1 MAVEQHVMA
10 LAARLVPGVT
20 TVTPH
25 ARYYALHTLAAAE
38 AEERALDRH
47 QAQDLL
53 RRMEV
58 ALAAVSFVHHDGKD
72 TSLGRAHGTD
82 SLADRLR
89 SRTLSMP
96 EAAVAGKGGYVQASW
111 GFSGAYFGSELILGL
126 LDEKR
131 GPGPACDVDVL
142 RSALGEMV
150 DIARRDEIVLSDLAD
165 YGHLCMCSAV
175 GAPDGRWLARLLTGS
190 DSRTPDQ
197 EQTQARRDTIR
208 LIARIVDTHSV
219 AYLTRDVGDVLAFGD
234 FLVQDEETT
243 RSPVAAVWRGLV
255 LRNHAVGAWRR
266 LWAWLVDEVEG
277 LTHISDVAGAFA
289 DRLPTGSLGSFLDS
303 LPATTLPSG
312 QPADAER
319 QLWNGYDA
327 PDRDLAILAVGAHR
341 VDELT
346 GDSRDVF
353 AGRRDQELTPA
364 WFAALLADTRSISA
378 KDFGVRLTGILIA
391 RSERVALAKTR
402 RRADG
407 TLWFPARLRVLED
420 GWLYRVGEEG
430 RGDVNMR
437 LDRLGNVLAGAGVL
451 AWKDGTCTVTALG
464 RELLA

>member
-1 MAVEQHVMA
+1 
-10 LAARLVPGVT
+10 
-20 TVTPH
+20 
-25 ARYYALHTLAAAE
+25 
-38 AEERALDRH
+38 
-47 QAQDLL
+47 
-53 RRMEV
+53 
-58 ALAAVSFVHHDGKD
+58 
-72 TSLGRAHGTD
+72 
-82 SLADRLR
+82 
-89 SRTLSMP
+89 
-96 EAAVAGKGGYVQASW
+96 
-111 GFSGAYFGSELILGL
+111 
-126 LDEKR
+126 
-131 GPGPACDVDVL
+131 
-142 RSALGEMV
+142 
-150 DIARRDEIVLSDLAD
+150 
-165 YGHLCMCSAV
+165 MCSAV

-208 LIARIVDTHSV
+208 LIARIIDTHSV

-266 LWAWLVDEVEG
+266 LWAWLVDEVEA
-277 LTHISDVAGAFA
+277 LTHISDVAAAFA
-289 DRLPTGSLGSFLDS
+289 DRLPTGSFGSFLDS

-327 PDRDLAILAVGAHR
+327 PDRDLAILAVGSRR

-378 KDFGVRLTGILIA
+378 KDFGVRLTEILIA
-391 RSERVALAKTR
+391 RSERVALAKSR

-451 AWKDGTCTVTALG
+451 TWKDGTCTVTALG